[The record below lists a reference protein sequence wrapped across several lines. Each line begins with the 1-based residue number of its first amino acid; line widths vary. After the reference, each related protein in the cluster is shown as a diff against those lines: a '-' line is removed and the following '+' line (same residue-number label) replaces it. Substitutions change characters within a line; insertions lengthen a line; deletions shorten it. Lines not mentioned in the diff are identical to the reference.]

1 MPSAAAA
8 AVEITVGSGPEHLEQ
23 LVQLSR
29 AVYGSHPDM
38 DSRDYHRWLYLDGPC
53 GSAIQASAFAGGRM
67 VGHYAVVPLLFHDSH
82 RESRAGLG
90 VNAGHDLDLAN
101 LVMFRELPF
110 LDEVSIGH
118 AIMSRA
124 LFVGLPTVVRE
135 YLAVLVSTEGTAV

>member
-90 VNAGHDLDLAN
+90 VNA
-101 LVMFRELPF
+101 LVHPEAEGRGLFARL
-110 LDEVSIGH
+110 VSI
-118 AIMSRA
+118 ADARA
-124 LFVGLPTVVRE
+124 TAAGIELLYVVPGPQSEPWFTTVLRYVRDGE
-135 YLAVLVSTEGTAV
+135 